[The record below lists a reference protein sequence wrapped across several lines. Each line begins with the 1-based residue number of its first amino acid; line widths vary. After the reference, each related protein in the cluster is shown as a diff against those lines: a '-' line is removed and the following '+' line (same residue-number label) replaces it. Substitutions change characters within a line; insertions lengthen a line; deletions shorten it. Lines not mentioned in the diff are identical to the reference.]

1 MASDVGHDSGAC
13 PLVAGVELGGTKSI
27 AVLARGLVLE
37 GRFEIPTTGPDETLS
52 ALADWLLAQQSR
64 GVRPAA
70 LGIGSFGPLGLDP
83 GASDYAR
90 LGATP
95 KSGWAGADVLAPFA
109 RLGVVA
115 TALDTDVN
123 AAALAE
129 ARWGAARDAKVSA
142 YLTIGT
148 GVGVGIVS
156 RSDDGLHRIPS
167 ELGHVRMR
175 REGDAFP
182 GVCPFHGDCVEGLAS
197 GPAISRRTGRAAGS
211 LDPTDPVWDD
221 VACEIGELL
230 SIITLAVSPEIIVI
244 GGGVGLSSSF
254 PRRAV
259 VEAADR
265 RLGGY
270 LPGGR
275 GVGDVVTWASFGA
288 DTGPIGAAALAY
300 TALPSTSDPCGGV
313 LTQAAAA

>member
-1 MASDVGHDSGAC
+1 MASDIGSW

-27 AVLARGLVLE
+27 AVLVRGPVIE
-37 GRFEIPTTGPDETLS
+37 ERFEIPTIGPDETLPV
-52 ALADWLLAQQSR
+52 LADWLLAQQAR
-64 GVRPAA
+64 GARPVA
-70 LGIGSFGPLGLDP
+70 LGIGSFGPLGLDR
-83 GASDYAR
+83 GAANYAT

-95 KSGWAGADVLAPFA
+95 KFGWAGTDVLAPFA

-129 ARWGAARDAKVSA
+129 ATWGAARNARVSA

-156 RSDDGLHRIPS
+156 RSDDGLHRIAS
-167 ELGHVRMR
+167 ELGHARVRR
-175 REGDAFP
+175 NDDAFP

-197 GPAISRRTGRAAGS
+197 GPAISMRTGRAAGS
-211 LDPTDPVWDD
+211 FDPADPVWDD
-221 VACEIGELL
+221 VAREIGELL
-230 SIITLAVSPEIIVI
+230 SIITLAVSPDVIVV

-259 VEAADR
+259 VEAAER

-275 GVGDVVTWASFGA
+275 SVSDLVTWASFGA

-300 TALPSTSDPCGGV
+300 TALPSSPEPRGIMQAQV
-313 LTQAAAA
+313 AAA